1 MIARVRSTDN
11 GSTALFL
18 LVHCE
23 AWMVKQQTYA
33 ADPAAGP
40 DMSKAWDRGPA

>member
-1 MIARVRSTDN
+1 MMARVRSTDN

-18 LVHCE
+18 LVHCG
-23 AWMVKQQTYA
+23 ALTVKQQTHV